1 MPRFGTLYTY
11 IAQTIDFGDPS
22 LEAFASFA
30 RLLSKR
36 LNGVPPD
43 QVDVSGLLLTGFDI
57 KPKDK
62 PASGGDDD
70 GGDDDQALIL
80 QPVGPGGGGLPPVPV
95 YLRQVIAKL
104 NSIFGEATA
113 LTDKV
118 ALVNHVADIVRE
130 DANTVAQVKNNTRD
144 VAMAG
149 NIKGSVQSALV
160 RALDS
165 HSTLA
170 AHVLK
175 HDQQALAPLVGLIY
189 DLVKAGQNLDR
200 AELGG

>member
-1 MPRFGTLYTY
+1 MKMPARRFTVLLDT
-11 IAQTIDFGDPS
+11 TTS
-22 LEAFASFA
+22 ASFSSA
-30 RLLSKR
+30 PCLPEE
-36 LNGVPPD
+36 G
-43 QVDVSGLLLTGFDI
+43 
-57 KPKDK
+57 
-62 PASGGDDD
+62 
-70 GGDDDQALIL
+70 QAQL
-80 QPVGPGGGGLPPVPV
+80 PV
-95 YLRQVIAKL
+95 YLLRVIAKP
-104 NSIFGEATA
+104 NSIFGEATT

-130 DANTVAQVKNNTRD
+130 DAKTVAQVKNNTRD

-149 NIKGSVQSALV
+149 YIKGSVQSALV

>member
-1 MPRFGTLYTY
+1 
-11 IAQTIDFGDPS
+11 
-22 LEAFASFA
+22 
-30 RLLSKR
+30 
-36 LNGVPPD
+36 
-43 QVDVSGLLLTGFDI
+43 
-57 KPKDK
+57 
-62 PASGGDDD
+62 
-70 GGDDDQALIL
+70 
-80 QPVGPGGGGLPPVPV
+80 
-95 YLRQVIAKL
+95 L

-113 LTDKV
+113 LTDKL

-130 DANTVAQVKNNTRD
+130 DANTVAQVKNNPRD

-175 HDQQALAPLVGLIY
+175 HDQQ
-189 DLVKAGQNLDR
+189 
-200 AELGG
+200 

>member
-1 MPRFGTLYTY
+1 M
-11 IAQTIDFGDPS
+11 
-22 LEAFASFA
+22 
-30 RLLSKR
+30 
-36 LNGVPPD
+36 
-43 QVDVSGLLLTGFDI
+43 
-57 KPKDK
+57 
-62 PASGGDDD
+62 
-70 GGDDDQALIL
+70 
-80 QPVGPGGGGLPPVPV
+80 
-95 YLRQVIAKL
+95 IAKL

-113 LTDKV
+113 LTDKL

-130 DANTVAQVKNNTRD
+130 DANTVAQVKNNPRD

-175 HDQQALAPLVGLIY
+175 HDQQALVPLVGLIY
-189 DLVKAGQNLDR
+189 ELVKAGQNIDR
-200 AELGG
+200 TELGA